1 MKLHCEETRRSE
13 RGIIIL
19 TFAVS
24 FVFLVLFVG
33 LAVDGGMLYLTKV
46 KLQSAGDAAALA
58 AARSLNLSSTQ
69 SGQTTDA
76 QNAATNFF
84 RANFPS
90 GYLSSSSNSI
100 TTNLAYGTGS
110 LANTLNIKTTASTSA
125 PTYFMRVFGYPNIPI
140 TITGTASRKDV
151 NLILVGDISAS
162 MNNGASPSAC
172 QTMVK
177 DAALFVQQFS
187 NNRDTVGLVT
197 FNDGTNLYAPT
208 TNFNPTIVNDIDAL
222 TCTGDTNTPG
232 GLHVAYQQLQALNNP
247 LKLNV
252 IVMFT
257 DGQAEAIAANF
268 PIKSATD
275 SVYGDNIS
283 PYPNLNSLYSMPPS
297 GCSGTV
303 ITGTFAENSY
313 DTNGP
318 DMTGWTSGP
327 WAYVQTGSGQ
337 GWNAAST
344 IPSGCN
350 ATAVAGQNLNGGG
363 GGWNNMYEFRRDV
376 AYIPTTDIY
385 GNSTSGFRT
394 DYNTTTQSIS
404 TGQDEWPSGNPYAGR
419 LRTDQPIT
427 FFNASANAADNQ
439 GATIRSDTTL
449 NPMIMTIGLG
459 GDTAGGTGGPGFPV
473 DAELLIR
480 LANVPRGSSPPGYS
494 NYPVVTI
501 TNSNYSSSQAQGMY
515 VYAPDAT
522 QLAMAF
528 QQVASFVVEL
538 TH

>member
-1 MKLHCEETRRSE
+1 MKLCSQRARTSE
-13 RGIIIL
+13 RGIIVL
-19 TFAVS
+19 TFTVS
-24 FVFLVLFVG
+24 FLFLVLFVG
-33 LAVDGGMLYLTKV
+33 LAIDGGMLYLTRV

-58 AARSLNLSSTQ
+58 AARSLNLSSTESQ
-69 SGQTTDA
+69 EITDA

-84 RANFPS
+84 NANFPS
-90 GYLSSSSNSI
+90 SYLLASSNSI
-100 TTNLAYGTGS
+100 VTTMVYGTGS
-110 LANTLNIKTTASTSA
+110 QANTLNITTTATTHA
-125 PTYFMRVFGYPNIPI
+125 PTYFMRYFGYSTVPI
-140 TITGTASRKDV
+140 SVTGTASRRDV
-151 NLILVGDISAS
+151 NLILVADISAS
-162 MNNGASPSAC
+162 MNNGANPSAC
-172 QTMVK
+172 QAMVK

-197 FNDGTNLYAPT
+197 FNDGTKLYPAT
-208 TNFNPTIVNDIDAL
+208 TNFNPTIVNDINAL

-232 GLHVAYQQLQALNNP
+232 GLHVAYQQLQALNNST
-247 LKLNV
+247 KLNV
-252 IVMFT
+252 IVLFT

-268 PIKSATD
+268 PVKNAVD
-275 SVYGDNIS
+275 SIYGDSIGSFSSMNT
-283 PYPNLNSLYSMPPS
+283 LYTMPAS
-297 GCSGTV
+297 GCSGST

-327 WAYVQTGSGQ
+327 WAYVQTGAGQ
-337 GWNAAST
+337 GWDVAST

-350 ATAVAGQNLNGGG
+350 AASVAGQNLNGGG

-376 AYIPTTDIY
+376 AYIPVTDIY
-385 GNSTSGFRT
+385 GNSTTGFRT
-394 DYNTTTQSIS
+394 DYNTNTQSFS

-419 LRTDQPIT
+419 LRTDQPNT

-439 GATIRSDTTL
+439 GTIIRSDTSL
-449 NPMIMTIGLG
+449 NPMILTIGLG

-480 LANVPRGSSPPGYS
+480 LANVPSGTSPPGYT

-501 TNSNYSSSQAQGMY
+501 TNSNYSSTQAKGMY
-515 VYAPDAT
+515 VYAPNT
-522 QLAMAF
+522 TRLAEAF